1 MRFRIL
7 ILAVFTFL
15 FWKCSSNNVTV
26 TSFSPE
32 GDVEKLTN
40 FVIEFSHDLA
50 PAEIID
56 QWVDTNYIS
65 FSPKIPGKFKWTSA
79 NVLIFSPEVPLAPIQ
94 SYKAEINDKVL
105 FGKDLGT
112 DFETYKFNTP
122 SFDVI
127 KVDHFW
133 TNIPRQ
139 SYRLSVQANIH
150 FNYPVDPSRLKKYLK
165 VKLGDNFLNDFKIVT
180 EQSSDIIAVNFGEI
194 KQQDKEQKFTLILNS
209 DLESVFGKKNLGNE
223 RIFESKL
230 PPVTRLAITDVTSGF
245 SDQTGWFE
253 VYTTQTLDNEGLE
266 KYITTDPKK
275 KLEFFVSDNR
285 LRVETE
291 LGNVQTINIL
301 IKKGLKGLYGGVLED
316 DFEQKI
322 NLVNV
327 SPSIEFADNSGLY
340 LMRGGLQNL
349 EVNAVNIDEVE
360 VEYAQVFDNNL
371 IHFISQNT
379 SKRSYYYN
387 YYDYDEEGGYEDY
400 DDYYYSYNSSKEY
413 YVGNYG
419 VNLSKESINLKS
431 KTNWLNR
438 FSVNVKDQLDKKYKG
453 IYVVTVRSAKKRYIS
468 DAKIVSLSNLGII
481 AKSTPDELMVF
492 VNEINSTGSVS
503 GAEVKV
509 ISTSNQVMLSG
520 KSNSDGVIKFSNITK
535 NAEKFSARIII
546 VEKEG
551 DYNFLDLSSMEVE
564 KSRFDVGGRYQPA
577 PDFNVF
583 LYGPRELYRPG
594 DDVTVSAI
602 IRNDNIKA
610 VKDVPVIVKII
621 TPTGKTFDEFKKD
634 LNEQGS
640 FDLTFNLPVFAQTGN
655 YSAEVYTGSKLLIGS
670 YGFRVEEFVPDKIR
684 LNVKGE
690 KETVKPGEKFKIN
703 FDAEFLYG
711 AKAGGLNYQVEFR
724 ANHNSYSSKTFPGYN
739 FSNSSEQ
746 NSYIEPVFIEGK
758 LNENGE
764 GSAEYIV
771 PPTVNSK
778 GYLSVNAT
786 VNVFDLTGR
795 TITRWAEAKVYPKNY
810 FIGIKA
816 PGYYNSVNEN
826 LNFSLA
832 AVDEKDNPIKNVTV
846 IAKLS
851 RYEWQTVLKKDYN
864 GRYYYASE
872 EKEFPEWE
880 RSLDINDK
888 TPLTFKVSKSGKYQL
903 RVGKV
908 SAREYISTDFYAYGW
923 RSSTASSFQVDKE
936 GRVEIV
942 PDKKEYQPGETA
954 KILFTAPFSGK
965 MLVTIERNNVQSY
978 EYVNVEN
985 KSAEM
990 NIKLSE
996 ENMPNVYISA
1006 TLFKKHSQ
1014 EQSTPFLVGNG
1025 FASIKVIKKDN
1036 IIPVSISA
1044 PEKIKPN
1051 TTQEITIKTSS
1062 SKNVYVTLAAVDEG
1076 ILQITNYK
1084 TPDPF
1089 DFMYA
1094 KRPLKVNSFNLYKHL
1109 LPEIVNIS
1117 SSTGGDGMDE
1127 QTKKRTNPVSVKRIK
1142 LLSYWSGIKKTDAN
1156 GEVKVSL
1163 NIPQFNG
1170 NVRLMA
1176 VAYSDA
1182 RFGSTE
1188 KAMLVADDIII
1199 EPQIP
1204 RFLSINDLLTAPVTV
1219 LNTTDQTKE
1228 VKLSLKLEGPL
1239 KSTSINEKTIKIKPK
1254 SSEVVVFN
1262 IAASSE
1268 VGAAKII
1275 FSATGQAS
1283 AKEVIDI
1290 AVRPISPL
1298 VVESGSGIIK
1308 ANTETKIDM
1317 PKNFL
1322 KGTQNTTV
1330 TISRFPAIK
1339 FAKQLKYLVG
1349 YPHGCIEQTV
1359 SKLFPQLY
1367 FEDLAKLAAP
1377 DFYKT
1382 TNPVYYVKEGIK
1394 KIESMQL
1401 YDGSISYWQG
1411 EDYSNWWGSV
1421 YAAHFLIEAKKAKYN
1436 VSENVL
1442 NKLLTYLSKQ
1452 AKEQKTYN
1460 YVSYASNGARTVYN
1474 KANKEILYSL
1484 YVLALAKREDIST
1497 MNYYK
1502 SRLHLLT
1509 EDSRYLLAGAFAL
1522 TGRWNSYYEVVP
1534 NSYEPVKTD
1543 RQTGESFDSEIR
1555 SNAIML
1561 NVLLEVEPSNKQVP
1575 SIVKY
1580 LTANLPNAYSTQE
1593 QSFTFL
1599 ALGKAAKNVSGA
1611 EMEVD
1616 VIADG
1621 KSIGKFSGKD
1631 ISIKDSRLNTENLS
1645 LKSKG
1650 NGELYY
1656 FWSSEGIKV
1665 GEKVKEEDSNLRIR
1679 REYFNYRTKASI
1691 SNNTFTQGDLVVCKI
1706 SLYGMN
1712 RSAENIVITDLI
1724 PAGFEIEN
1732 PRLNPQTETHW
1743 KSDSPLNPDYTDIR
1757 DDRLLLFTGLQSNV
1771 KREFI
1776 YLLRVVNQGKYQ
1788 LPVIGAEAMYDPE
1801 YHSYNGAG
1809 EITIKARE

>member
-1 MRFRIL
+1 MRFRIF
-7 ILAVFTFL
+7 ILAVFAFL

-32 GDVEKLTN
+32 GEVEKLTN

-56 QWVDTNYIS
+56 LWVDTNYIS
-65 FSPKIPGKFKWTSA
+65 FTPKIPGKFKWTSA
-79 NVLIFSPEVPLAPIQ
+79 NVLVFSPEVPLAPIQ
-94 SYKAEINDKVL
+94 DYEAEINDEVL
-105 FGKDLGT
+105 FGKDLST
-112 DFETYKFNTP
+112 DFETHKFHTP

-139 SYRLSVQANIH
+139 SYRLSVQANIY
-150 FNYPVDPSRLKKYLK
+150 FNYPVDPSLLKKYMK
-165 VKLGDNFLNDFKIVT
+165 VKLGDNFINEYKIVT

-194 KQQDKEQKFTLILNS
+194 KQQDKEQKFTLILKS
-209 DLESVFGKKNLGNE
+209 ELESVFGKKNLGDE
-223 RIFESKL
+223 RTFESIL
-230 PPVTRLAITDVTSGF
+230 PPITRLAITDVTSGF

-253 VYTTQTLDNEGLE
+253 IYTTQTLDNEGLE

-275 KLEFFVSDNR
+275 KLEFFVNDNR

-291 LGNVQTINIL
+291 LGNVQTINLL

-327 SPSIEFADNSGLY
+327 SPSIEFADNTGLY

-371 IHFISQNT
+371 IHFLNQNR
-379 SKRSYYYN
+379 SKRSYYYS
-387 YYDYDEEGGYEDY
+387 YYDYDEEGSYDY

-413 YVGNYG
+413 YIGNFG
-419 VNLSKESINLKS
+419 KSISKENINLKS
-431 KTNWLNR
+431 KTNWLNK
-438 FSVNVKDQLDKKYKG
+438 FSVNVKDQLDQRFKG
-453 IYVVTVRSAKKRYIS
+453 IYVITVRSAKKRYIS

-481 AKSTPDELMVF
+481 TKSTSDELMVF
-492 VNEINSTGSVS
+492 VNEINSTESVS
-503 GAEVKV
+503 GAEVKI
-509 ISTSNQVMLSG
+509 ISDNNQVMLSG
-520 KSNSDGVIKFSNITK
+520 KTNSDGVVKFSDIKK
-535 NAEKFSARIII
+535 NAEGFSPQIII
-546 VEKEG
+546 VEKDG
-551 DYNFLDLSSMEVE
+551 DYNYLDLITMGVD
-564 KSRFDVGGRYQPA
+564 KSRFDVGGLYQPA
-577 PDFNVF
+577 ANFNLF
-583 LYGPRELYRPG
+583 IYGPRELYRPG
-594 DDVTVSAI
+594 DDVTVSGI
-602 IRNDNIKA
+602 LRNDNIK
-610 VKDVPVIVKII
+610 VINEEPVIIKII

-655 YSAEVYTGSKLLIGS
+655 YTAEVYTGSKLLIGS
-670 YGFRVEEFVPDKIR
+670 YGFTVEEFVPDKIR
-684 LNVKGE
+684 MTVKSE
-690 KETVKPGEKFKIN
+690 KEIVKPGENFKIN
-703 FDAEFLYG
+703 FNAEFLYG
-711 AKAGGLNYQVEFR
+711 AKASGLDYNVEFR
-724 ANHNSYSSKTFPGYN
+724 ANHIGFSSKKYPGYN
-739 FSNSSEQ
+739 FSYSSIE
-746 NSYIEPVFIEGK
+746 NSYLDPVFLNGK

-764 GSAEYIV
+764 GTSEYKI
-771 PPTVNSK
+771 PPNLRTG
-778 GYLSVNAT
+778 GYINATAT

-795 TITRWAEAKVYPKNY
+795 TLSRWAETKVFPKNY
-810 FIGIKA
+810 FVGIKA
-816 PGYYNSVNEN
+816 PGYYNGVNEN
-826 LNFSLA
+826 LNFNLI
-832 AVDEKDNPIKNVTV
+832 AVDEKDNAIKNFKAV
-846 IAKLS
+846 AKLV
-851 RYEWQTVLKKDYN
+851 RYEWQTVLKRDHN

-880 RSLDINDK
+880 RKIVINDK
-888 TPLTFKVSKSGKYQL
+888 TPLVFKVSRSGKYQV
-903 RVGKV
+903 RIFK
-908 SAREYISTDFYAYGW
+908 EDTDDYQMIDFYAYGW
-923 RSSTASSFQVDKE
+923 RTSTATSFQVDKE

-942 PDKKEYQPGETA
+942 TDKKEYQPGETA
-954 KILFTAPFSGK
+954 KILFTTPFSGK
-965 MLVTIERNNVQSY
+965 MLVTIERNNIQSY

-985 KSAEM
+985 KSAELD
-990 NIKLSE
+990 IKLNE

-1014 EQSTPFLVGNG
+1014 EQATPFLVGNG

-1051 TTQEITIKTSS
+1051 TVQDITIKTSS

-1076 ILQITNYK
+1076 ILQITNYE
-1084 TPDPF
+1084 TPNPF
-1089 DFMYA
+1089 DFMYT
-1094 KRPLKVNSFNLYKHL
+1094 KRPLQVNSYNLYKLL
-1109 LPEIVNIS
+1109 LPEIGSSS
-1117 SSTGGDGMDE
+1117 SSTGGDGME
-1127 QTKKRTNPVSVKRIK
+1127 EETKKRTNPVSVKRIK
-1142 LLSYWSGIKKTDAN
+1142 LLSYWSGIKKTDSN

-1176 VAYSDA
+1176 VAYSND
-1182 RFGSTE
+1182 RFGSSE

-1204 RFLSINDLLTAPVTV
+1204 RFLSVNDLLTAPVTV
-1219 LNTTDQTKE
+1219 LNTTDKTKE
-1228 VKLSLKLEGPL
+1228 VKLSLRLEGPL

-1262 IAASSE
+1262 IAATSE

-1275 FSATGQAS
+1275 FSATGQAA

-1308 ANTETKIDM
+1308 ANTETKIDL

-1442 NKLLTYLSKQ
+1442 NRLLTYLSKQ

-1460 YVSYASNGARTVYN
+1460 YVSYSSNGARTVYN

-1509 EDSRYLLAGAFAL
+1509 EDSRYLLAGAYAL
-1522 TGRWNSYYEVVP
+1522 AGRWNSYYEVVP
-1534 NSYEPVKTD
+1534 NSYQPVKTD

-1616 VIADG
+1616 VIANG

-1631 ISIKDSRLNTENLS
+1631 ISIKDSRLNTETLS

-1650 NGELYY
+1650 KGELYY

-1665 GEKVKEEDSNLRIR
+1665 NEKVKEEDSNLRIR
-1679 REYFNYRTKASI
+1679 REYFNYRTKAAI
-1691 SNNTFTQGDLVVCKI
+1691 TNNTFTQGDLVVCKI
-1706 SLYGMN
+1706 SLYGMS

-1743 KSDSPLNPDYTDIR
+1743 KTDSPLIPDYTDIR

-1809 EITIKARE
+1809 EITIRARE